1 MNIDPLSNYGYTQH
15 SQSKARAN
23 GGQPGKTPEG
33 ATERLSVELTSTIR
47 DIFASTPEIRPEV
60 VERGRQLLFD
70 PSYPSQEIVGRIA
83 ALVTPFSEE

>member
-23 GGQPGKTPEG
+23 GEQVDKPADG
-33 ATERLSVELTSTIR
+33 ASERLSVELTSTVR

-70 PSYPSQEIVGRIA
+70 PSYPSQEIVERIA
-83 ALVTPFSEE
+83 ALVVPFSEE